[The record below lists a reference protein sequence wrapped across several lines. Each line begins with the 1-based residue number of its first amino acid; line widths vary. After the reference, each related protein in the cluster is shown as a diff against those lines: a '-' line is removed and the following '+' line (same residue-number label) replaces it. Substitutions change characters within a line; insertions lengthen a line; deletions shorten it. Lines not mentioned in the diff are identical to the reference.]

1 MVKKE
6 MGYKAHA
13 LILPYPLQGHI
24 NPMLQFSKRLV
35 AKGVKATLAATIFTN
50 KSMHSDPT
58 GSVDIETI
66 SDGFDD
72 GGLAQAESTEL
83 YLSTLESVG
92 AQTLADLINKLRD
105 LGRPVNVLIYDGFL
119 PWALDVAKRFGLLGV
134 VFFTQPCA
142 VNHIY
147 YHVQRGLLPLPLA
160 EPTVSLPGLPLL
172 QASETP
178 SFVSDSGSYPG
189 FHHLVMNQFRNIDE
203 ADWVLYNNFYKLED
217 QVVEWMAKRWRLRTV
232 GPTLP
237 SMFLDRRLEEDKDYG
252 ISLFKPETQIC
263 MKWLQDKP
271 KDSVVYVAFGSM
283 AELGAEQMK
292 EIAWGLKASKY
303 YFLWVVRE
311 TEKAKLP
318 ENFIEET
325 SDKSLVISWCPQLE
339 VLAHEATGCF
349 ITHCGFNS
357 VLEALSLGVPLVAMP
372 QWTDQPTNAKFVED
386 VWKIGIRTWRD
397 EKGIVRRETV
407 ELCVRQIME
416 GQKGKEIREK
426 AKNWM
431 ILAKEAISEG
441 GSSDKNIDEFVA
453 QLGSS

>member
-1 MVKKE
+1 MVIIEHPSTNTRNNSLSPRNGWLLCLLLPLSIILPSCVLHTRLNQENRQLQNSAAPAKMVKKE

-217 QVVEWMAKRWRLRTV
+217 QVPLQ
-232 GPTLP
+232 
-237 SMFLDRRLEEDKDYG
+237 
-252 ISLFKPETQIC
+252 QI
-263 MKWLQDKP
+263 
-271 KDSVVYVAFGSM
+271 
-283 AELGAEQMK
+283 
-292 EIAWGLKASKY
+292 
-303 YFLWVVRE
+303 
-311 TEKAKLP
+311 
-318 ENFIEET
+318 
-325 SDKSLVISWCPQLE
+325 
-339 VLAHEATGCF
+339 
-349 ITHCGFNS
+349 
-357 VLEALSLGVPLVAMP
+357 
-372 QWTDQPTNAKFVED
+372 
-386 VWKIGIRTWRD
+386 
-397 EKGIVRRETV
+397 
-407 ELCVRQIME
+407 
-416 GQKGKEIREK
+416 
-426 AKNWM
+426 
-431 ILAKEAISEG
+431 
-441 GSSDKNIDEFVA
+441 
-453 QLGSS
+453 